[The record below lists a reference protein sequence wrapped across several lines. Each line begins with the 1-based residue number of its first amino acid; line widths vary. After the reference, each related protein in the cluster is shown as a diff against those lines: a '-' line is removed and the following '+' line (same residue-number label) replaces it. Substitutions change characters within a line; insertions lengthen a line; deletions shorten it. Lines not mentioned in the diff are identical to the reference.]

1 MINMQ
6 NKFKLGKKG
15 LVCLL
20 AVLALGI
27 PAMIAQ
33 GNSAQNAYRR
43 AAIDASRPLLVGNVR
58 GVASVE
64 VRVNN
69 LRAVRV
75 RGVSERM
82 NSSGTW
88 VSTVNHTFHR
98 FDNPRTTDFNMRT
111 TQFSGPARSS
121 VRLRSETQRLLA
133 NSNWSTSLFAS
144 RAW

>member
-1 MINMQ
+1 MKS
-6 NKFKLGKKG
+6 KFKLGKKG
-15 LVCLL
+15 LVCVL

-75 RGVSERM
+75 RGVSQTM
-82 NSSGTW
+82 NSSGVWTN
-88 VSTVNHTFHR
+88 TVAQTVFHR
-98 FDNPRTTDFNMRT
+98 FDNPRTTDFRMQT
-111 TQFSGPARSS
+111 SQFTGPARSN

-133 NSNWSTSLFAS
+133 NNSWSTSLFAS